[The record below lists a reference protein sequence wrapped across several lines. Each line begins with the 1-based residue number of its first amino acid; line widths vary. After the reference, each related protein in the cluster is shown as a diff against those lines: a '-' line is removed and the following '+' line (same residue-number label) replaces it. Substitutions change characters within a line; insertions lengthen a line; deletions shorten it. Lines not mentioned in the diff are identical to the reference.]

1 MRNSIIVNVS
11 ELRSLIQDVRR
22 TGKQYVELTISD
34 SFEEDGE
41 SYPAELSLCAYESEE
56 CIEFDPIYAPG
67 NEAELSAAMTAAVH
81 MSSNLF

>member
-1 MRNSIIVNVS
+1 MRNSIIVSVS

-22 TGKQYVELTISD
+22 TGKQYVEIAISD

-41 SYPAELSLCAYESEE
+41 TYPAELSLCTCDSEE
-56 CIEFDPIYAPG
+56 CVEFDPIYAPD
-67 NEAELSAAMTAAVH
+67 NESELAAAMAEAVH